1 MRRAAAA
8 LECPWRPVMS
18 FGVVSI
24 SGVRLALFAA
34 FVVALTYRLYTPKA
48 ENPAPPDLY
57 KGAMSAAIIL
67 AVLALFNDPGF
78 LGALVAI
85 GSIVSAAAFLFSH

>member
-1 MRRAAAA
+1 
-8 LECPWRPVMS
+8 MS

-34 FVVALTYRLYTPKA
+34 FVVALTYRLYVPKP
-48 ENPAPPDLY
+48 EDPPAPELY

-78 LGALVAI
+78 LGGIVAI
-85 GSIVSAAAFLFSH
+85 GSIVAAAAFLFSR